1 MRTLSVTDCTRVS
14 HGAHGDVRR
23 PAYAISRA
31 QPAHLW
37 RDAPDRRRPS
47 SGARGV
53 GVAAPYGLCVWVG
66 VSINHSCP
74 PSGAEL
80 DAAGRRDQLHPRL
93 PRCACLAST
102 TQLMQSRGHSPHTI
116 FTGAPTSSFLPHR
129 AGVEARPY
137 GMFGRAKR
145 TGLRTGPFCAEMPEG
160 VSGRVFYEYSSPEK
174 ARMETRA
181 AATAAMASMKTVNQS
196 VLMPKAAIIS
206 SISFTSAAPAAVTRQ
221 SIRA

>member
-1 MRTLSVTDCTRVS
+1 MRKRSPHVVGRTVLGAPFAGRPTAPVARGNLSSRPPLRCVSAALDRLRTFGVTACNRVF
-14 HGAHGDVRR
+14 HGAHGNVRR
-23 PAYAISRA
+23 PTYAISRA

-47 SGARGV
+47 SGGRGV
-53 GVAAPYGLCVWVG
+53 GDAAPYGLCVWVG

-116 FTGAPTSSFLPHR
+116 FTGAPTSSFLPRR

-145 TGLRTGPFCAEMPEG
+145 TGLRTGPFCAEMPAG
-160 VSGRVFYEYSSPEK
+160 VSGRVL
-174 ARMETRA
+174 RVQLTREGEDGD
-181 AATAAMASMKTVNQS
+181 
-196 VLMPKAAIIS
+196 
-206 SISFTSAAPAAVTRQ
+206 
-221 SIRA
+221 